1 MRANE
6 LRLWF
11 AEVRSIRR
19 SIAPIRPSAAEKA
32 LGITLP
38 PSILS
43 RADEVIE

>member
-6 LRLWF
+6 LRLWL
-11 AEVRSIRR
+11 AKARSIRR
-19 SIAPIRPSAAEKA
+19 SIAPIRSACRREGAWYH
-32 LGITLP
+32 